1 VNNNSSNSYQGAVMK
16 GMGVVAGVSDM
27 IYLSPL
33 GVVAL
38 EFKTETGRQSASQKE
53 WQRQIEAAGYKYYIV
68 RSLDDFLEAINKP
81 NPTNHAKER

>member
-1 VNNNSSNSYQGAVMK
+1 MK

-38 EFKTETGRQSASQKE
+38 EFKTETGRQSEVQKQ
-53 WQRQIEAAGYKYYIV
+53 WQQLVEAAGVTYKII
-68 RSLDDFLEAINKP
+68 RSIDDFLNALGK
-81 NPTNHAKER
+81 